1 MGQTIFK
8 LVLPTSLS
16 RQVLEAIHM
25 KFETHQN
32 TDQLARIFGSTFSTK
47 NLRDLARNV
56 VDSCLLCTLC
66 TKQGKTTTGGA
77 QRTFDNNQIP
87 GRIWVSDMCYL
98 PPCKLGN
105 KFAMILCEQLSS
117 YVVVFPTADLRS
129 QTMAAVLRQFLSIF
143 PRPELWLS
151 DYGSEYSSIFTTE
164 LRKYHVKHHEGV
176 PNRSQIQGSAELVVK
191 LTKLTRTKLVG
202 LHSGEGKNHWS

>member
-1 MGQTIFK
+1 MGFSIRKESIFK

-32 TDQLARIFGSTFSTK
+32 TAQLAEIFGSTFSTK
-47 NLRDLARNV
+47 NLRDLAKNV
-56 VDSCLLCTLC
+56 VESCILCQIC

-105 KFAMILCEQLSS
+105 KFAMILCEQLT
-117 YVVVFPTADLRS
+117 YT
-129 QTMAAVLRQFLSIF
+129 
-143 PRPELWLS
+143 
-151 DYGSEYSSIFTTE
+151 IFTE
-164 LRKYHVKHHEGV
+164 
-176 PNRSQIQGSAELVVK
+176 S
-191 LTKLTRTKLVG
+191 
-202 LHSGEGKNHWS
+202 